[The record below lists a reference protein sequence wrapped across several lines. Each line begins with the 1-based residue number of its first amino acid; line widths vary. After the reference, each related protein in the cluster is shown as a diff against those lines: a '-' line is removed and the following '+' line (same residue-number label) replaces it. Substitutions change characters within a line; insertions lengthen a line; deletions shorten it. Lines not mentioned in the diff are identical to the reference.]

1 MALKIKE
8 LNHQNSLLN
17 AKYNHDEK
25 YFRIHKRLLE
35 QNLFLSNERKI
46 FETLNN
52 IKNHTDELVLQ
63 NDKILKN
70 EEYFNQEVNRNV
82 ATEFTNLSVEFNS
95 NEVKFI
101 SNLVV
106 KEYLN
111 EYNL

>member
-1 MALKIKE
+1 MI
-8 LNHQNSLLN
+8 NN
-17 AKYNHDEK
+17 
-25 YFRIHKRLLE
+25 FKRLLE

-95 NEVKFI
+95 NEENSSDLIERFKNI
-101 SNLVV
+101 IEKYSH
-106 KEYLN
+106 
-111 EYNL
+111 